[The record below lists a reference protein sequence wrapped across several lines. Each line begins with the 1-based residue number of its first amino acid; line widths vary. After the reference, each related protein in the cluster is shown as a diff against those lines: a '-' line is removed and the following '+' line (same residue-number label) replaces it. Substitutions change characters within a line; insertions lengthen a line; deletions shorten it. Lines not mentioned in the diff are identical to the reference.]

1 MTVAVTARG
10 LNQRE
15 PGQLAV
21 EAYGLS
27 KGFRRR
33 EPRKGGRLRSTHSE
47 KKALDNVSLQIESG
61 QTTGVIGANGSGK
74 STLIRI
80 LSTLLLPDS
89 GTARV
94 FGHDVVTDARAVQRV
109 INRVSVEASFFKEM
123 SPWENLSYASRLY
136 GAHGDGRRARAEAVL
151 DRLGLP
157 LDTLDRPM
165 KNLSRGQQQKVAIAR
180 SMLTAPN
187 LLLMDEPTTGLDPRS
202 KREVQAMVR
211 MVREDS
217 EATVLLS
224 THDLEEAEGLCDRVL
239 ILDQGRVLADGTP
252 AELRARQGPD
262 ATLED
267 VFMAISGK
275 RLEDDKEEEEDGS

>member
-1 MTVAVTARG
+1 MAIKASE
-10 LNQRE
+10 LNAA
-15 PGQLAV
+15 AV
-21 EAYGLS
+21 ELVGIS
-27 KGFRRR
+27 KRFGQPGRRLF
-33 EPRKGGRLRSTHSE
+33 GRGKV
-47 KKALDNVSLQIESG
+47 KKVKLALDQVSMRVD
-61 QTTGVIGANGSGK
+61 TGRITGILGANGSGK

-80 LSTLLLPDS
+80 LATLMTPDA
-89 GTARV
+89 GTASV
-94 FGHDVVTDARAVQRV
+94 FGYDVVTQPDDVRRH

-136 GAHGDGRRARAEAVL
+136 GAHGDGRRSRAEAIL

-211 MVREDS
+211 MVREDGD
-217 EATVLLS
+217 ATVLLS
-224 THDLEEAEGLCDRVL
+224 THDLEEAEELCDRVL

-252 AELRARQGPD
+252 AELRARQGAE

-275 RLEDDKEEEEDGS
+275 RLEDDKEEEEAAAHDL